1 MANPHHDE
9 CPDYMLQEFEEA
21 RLFFTVEGK
30 TDQEAAALLR
40 SLWDFNHNKVI
51 VAWDRQRAEEIEA
64 QLEIREQAEQ
74 DVERQHLLRE
84 QEEEQTKQEERK
96 KYKNKFAPIPDRPLP
111 PTALLLPSQHALN
124 KLRKGEYVP
133 LHFFTNKGIRE
144 AEDDGSRDDD
154 LLTLVQ
160 TDKGPTLQS
169 AASAKAKKQK
179 VRDKHLSWEEFSQA
193 NYRMVGAMMQQE
205 WPEEWVNMVCDFW
218 IAFET
223 HAWRHDTSEYHKRA
237 LLLYQGRVRRDWHKT
252 LGTSATFHLL
262 PLNEDRLNELHQ
274 ELLDDAYAAKIN
286 AVLTVSVASCTI
298 YKLN

>member
-9 CPDYMLQEFEEA
+9 HPDYMLQEFEEA
-21 RLFFTVEGK
+21 RLFFTVKGE

-51 VAWDRQRAEEIEA
+51 VAWDHQRAEEIEA

-74 DVERQHLLRE
+74 DVERQCLLRE

-111 PTALLLPSQHALN
+111 PTALLLPLQHALN
-124 KLRKGEYVP
+124 KLRKGEYIL

-144 AEDDGSRDDD
+144 AEDDGSGDDD

-160 TDKGPTLQS
+160 TDKGPTFQS
-169 AASAKAKKQK
+169 AASTKAKKQK
-179 VRDKHLSWEEFSQA
+179 VRDEHLSWEEFSQA

-205 WPEEWVNMVCDFW
+205 WLEERVNMVRDFW

-223 HAWRHDTSEYHKRA
+223 HAWRHDTSEYRKRV

-252 LGTSATFHLL
+252 LGTSATFCLL

-274 ELLDDAYAAKIN
+274 ELLDNAYAAKID
-286 AVLTVSVASCTI
+286 AVPTVSVASCTI
-298 YKLN
+298 YK

>member
-40 SLWDFNHNKVI
+40 SLWDFNHNKAI
-51 VAWDRQRAEEIEA
+51 VAWDRQHTEEIEA
-64 QLEIREQAEQ
+64 QLEIHEQAEQ
-74 DVERQHLLRE
+74 DVERQCLLRE

-111 PTALLLPSQHALN
+111 PTVLLLPSQHALN
-124 KLRKGEYVP
+124 KLCKGEYIP
-133 LHFFTNKGIRE
+133 LHFFTNKGICE
-144 AEDDGSRDDD
+144 AEDDSSGDDD

-160 TDKGPTLQS
+160 TDKGPTFQS

-179 VRDKHLSWEEFSQA
+179 ARDEHLSWEEFSQA
-193 NYRMVGAMMQQE
+193 NYCMVRAMTQQE
-205 WPEEWVNMVCDFW
+205 WPEERVNMDHDFW
-218 IAFET
+218 ITFET
-223 HAWRHDTSEYHKRA
+223 HAWRHDTSKYRKRA

-252 LGTSATFHLL
+252 LGTSAAFRLL
-262 PLNEDRLNELHQ
+262 PLNEAWLNELHQ
-274 ELLDDAYAAKIN
+274 ELLDNAYAAKIDT
-286 AVLTVSVASCTI
+286 VLTVSVASCTI
-298 YKLN
+298 YKSN